1 MSAHSLSE
9 RRASRGA
16 IHESGNC
23 PTTRNR
29 ERASLTYYRPAYRP
43 KPPLPVGSHQT
54 TLGECARE
62 VSMRSTTLFLLLSLL
77 VIAQAHAVKSVT
89 VEQLRA
95 EVGSFGKKSDAKA
108 AEMLYDLQ
116 LTERLSANTLAAFE
130 AAVPGP
136 ESRRALVA
144 LADQAEFL
152 DPPPAEIPNQ
162 PTLSV
167 AQQREVIAK
176 SIDYVGDTLNR
187 LPNLFANRDT
197 ILFEDIP
204 PGLRDESTDTMIPY
218 QPLHPVSRSVETV
231 LYRDGQEEIQK
242 QSAQPGSSNRMATG
256 MVTSGEFGPI
266 FPMVYGDLPKG
277 NLRWSHW
284 ERGETGSESVFRFD
298 VSKGASHYRLEFCCI
313 RGQLF
318 QEFRA
323 YHGELTLDP
332 ANGTILR
339 ITLIADPEK
348 GSEIAA
354 AELMVQYEPVELGGK
369 KYFCPVRSISL
380 SRTPGEIERIAPVH
394 RQILS
399 MSQATAPDEAGDGAP
414 LQTMLNETTFDNYHL
429 FRADTRILS
438 AGNSLGESRPNAPA
452 DASPKSLK
460 SPSATP
466 TLQANDITGSAAPAT
481 PIESATA
488 ESAAKSESAAPA
500 TTPSSAA
507 SAEPSAA
514 SGPSTATAAVVVET
528 PGAVEAKSATPVLA
542 TLQPTAP
549 SSMSSKPEIAV
560 AAPAP
565 FPKTPEPLR
574 AASGSSSFS
583 LSVNAR
589 LVDVDLSALGT
600 RGQPATGLSMKDFEI
615 YDNGRKQT
623 LRSLSR
629 VSGARSP
636 VAQGPATTVSGA
648 VYSNRPQAL
657 NSLTVQ
663 PAQMVALASST
674 ILLLDESSVSFADLN
689 YARQQVLEFL
699 DRLPESEFV
708 GLYVR
713 TGPSFQILAEQTTDH
728 AALSSA
734 LRKWVPT
741 AQDLASAQNEET
753 RNRQHFD
760 QVDSPSDMQYV
771 NGNVGGMDAPTANSL
786 SAAIINSGGNP
797 ASDPKLMKEGQNPQ
811 LDALAALIGV
821 AANLNAIPG
830 HKNLVW
836 VASDNVLA
844 NWTDQALGMER
855 GPNPIDAMSLGVE
868 EVLNDAHVSLY
879 PLNVSQLEAIAADA
893 SLENRSVELNPAVS
907 SEFPYAAGGDSVN
920 GGRQTAEMQQDVRA
934 VQPAIQHLV
943 LATGGRS
950 FRRSSNL
957 LNELDSVIADGN
969 ATYLLS
975 FSPDTPPDGKYHRIT
990 VTVPAQPGIKL
1001 RYRTGYLYSK
1011 EPSSLKDRL
1020 TQAVWQPQD
1029 ENEIGLNAH
1038 WNHAS
1043 QGAAISL
1050 NIASSDIGLV
1060 QNSDLWTDKL
1070 DIFLVQ
1076 RDDTGTRA
1084 QAKEQ
1089 TLVLNLKAKTY
1100 QKVLRDGIPFAEYVE
1115 HKQNFGTTRIIVV
1128 DENTGRMGS
1137 VTLPVMLERAS
1148 Q

>member
-1 MSAHSLSE
+1 
-9 RRASRGA
+9 
-16 IHESGNC
+16 
-23 PTTRNR
+23 
-29 ERASLTYYRPAYRP
+29 
-43 KPPLPVGSHQT
+43 
-54 TLGECARE
+54 
-62 VSMRSTTLFLLLSLL
+62 MRSTTFFLLLSLP
-77 VIAQAHAVKSVT
+77 VAAHANVIKSVT
-89 VEQLRA
+89 VEQLRG
-95 EVGSFGKKSDAKA
+95 EVGSSGKKTDAKA
-108 AEMLYDLQ
+108 AERLYDLQ
-116 LTERLSANTLAAFE
+116 LTERLSANMLAAFE
-130 AAVPGP
+130 AALPGP

-152 DPPPAEIPNQ
+152 DPPPAEIPDQ
-162 PTLSV
+162 PVPSV
-167 AQQREVIAK
+167 AQQRQVIAK

-197 ILFEDIP
+197 IRFEDIP
-204 PGLRDESTDTMIPY
+204 PGLRDESTDTIIPY
-218 QPLHPVSRSVETV
+218 QPLHPVSRSMETV

-242 QSAQPGSSNRMATG
+242 QAAQPGSSNPAATG

-266 FPMVYGDLPKG
+266 FPVVYEDLPKG

-284 ERGETGSESVFRFD
+284 EQGETGSESVFRFD
-298 VSKGASHYRLEFCCI
+298 VPKAASHYQLEFCCI

-339 ITLIADPEK
+339 MTLIADPEK
-348 GSEIAA
+348 GSEIAE

-369 KYFCPVRSISL
+369 KYFCPVRSISV
-380 SRTPGEIERIAPVH
+380 SRAPGKIERIAPVH
-394 RQILS
+394 QQILS
-399 MSQATAPDEAGDGAP
+399 MSQANATSEAGDGAP

-438 AGNSLGESRPNAPA
+438 AGNSSGESRPSAPA

-460 SPSATP
+460 SPSATATP
-466 TLQANDITGSAAPAT
+466 QANDASGSAAPPALV
-481 PIESATA
+481 EGAAA
-488 ESAAKSESAAPA
+488 ESAAKSE
-500 TTPSSAA
+500 
-507 SAEPSAA
+507 
-514 SGPSTATAAVVVET
+514 
-528 PGAVEAKSATPVLA
+528 TPVLA
-542 TLQPTAP
+542 ASQPAAP
-549 SSMSSKPEIAV
+549 SSISSKPEIAI

-565 FPKTPEPLR
+565 FPKTPEPLQ
-574 AASGSSSFS
+574 AASGTSGFS
-583 LSVNAR
+583 LSVSAR
-589 LVDVDLSALGT
+589 LVDVDLSALHA
-600 RGQPATGLSMKDFEI
+600 RGQPATGLSIKDFEI

-629 VSGARSP
+629 VNGATSP
-636 VAQGPATTVSGA
+636 RAHGPATTVSGA

-657 NSLTVQ
+657 ESLTVQ
-663 PAQMVALASST
+663 PAQMAALPSST
-674 ILLLDESSVSFADLN
+674 ILLLDESSVGFVDLN
-689 YARQQVLEFL
+689 YARRQLLEFL
-699 DRLPESEFV
+699 DRLPESECV

-728 AALSSA
+728 AALSSV

-741 AQDLASAQNEET
+741 AQDLARVQEEET

-771 NGNVGGMDAPTANSL
+771 NGNVGGTDAPTADPL
-786 SAAIINSGGNP
+786 STAIMNPGGNP
-797 ASDPKLMKEGQNPQ
+797 ASDPKLMQEGQSPQ
-811 LDALAALIGV
+811 LDAFAALIGV

-844 NWTDQALGMER
+844 NWAGQAPGMER
-855 GPNPIDAMSLGVE
+855 GPNPIDAMSFGVE

-879 PLNVSQLEAIAADA
+879 PLDVSQLEAIAADA

-907 SEFPYAAGGDSVN
+907 SEFPNAAGGDSVN
-920 GGRQTAEMQQDVRA
+920 GGRQTAQMQQDVRA

-943 LATGGRS
+943 IATGGRS
-950 FRRSSNL
+950 FQRSSNL
-957 LNELDSVIADGN
+957 LGELDSVIADGD

-975 FSPDTPPDGKYHRIT
+975 FSPDTQPDGKYHQII

-1038 WNHAS
+1038 WDHAS

-1050 NIASSDIGLV
+1050 DIAGSDIGLV
-1060 QNSDLWTDKL
+1060 QNGDLWTDKL
-1070 DIFLVQ
+1070 DIFLLQ

-1089 TLVLNLKAKTY
+1089 TLVLNLKPETY

-1115 HKQNFGTTRIIVV
+1115 HRQKFGTTRIIVV
-1128 DENTGRMGS
+1128 DENSGRMGS